1 MRRISQT
8 GITSKRARALILV
21 TVGAGLL
28 SACGGGGI
36 FNRDRPDEF
45 AVQRQTPLVVPPD
58 FALTPPKEGEPRPAE
73 RALQDQTLDALF
85 GGPAPRSEVE
95 SNTISR
101 AGSAAPGIRSSV
113 GDVDTNTV
121 AKGRITRDILA
132 APEGDG
138 AEAQAVISG

>member
-1 MRRISQT
+1 MRRISKT
-8 GITSKRARALILV
+8 TAGTLLLV
-21 TVGAGLL
+21 AAGAGLL
-28 SACGGGGI
+28 SACGGSGI
-36 FNRDRPDEF
+36 FNRQRPDEF

-85 GGPAPRSEVE
+85 GGPSPRSDIER
-95 SNTISR
+95 NTISR
-101 AGSAAPGIRSSV
+101 AGEAAPGIRSSV

-121 AKGRITRDILA
+121 AKGRITQDILA

-138 AEAQAVISG
+138 REAQAVISG